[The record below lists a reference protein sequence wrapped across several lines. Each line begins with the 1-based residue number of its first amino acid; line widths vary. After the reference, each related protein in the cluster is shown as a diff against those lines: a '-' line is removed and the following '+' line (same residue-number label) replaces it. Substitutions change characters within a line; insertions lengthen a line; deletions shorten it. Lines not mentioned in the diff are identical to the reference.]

1 MLLASASIG
10 RKLLASFLVMA
21 LLVLLSALIGVSGFS
36 FVAKTERNV
45 VDSALPAM
53 IEARQVSELSN
64 RIISSV
70 QTLSNA
76 RNEAERKEAGT
87 VLFDQL
93 ESLLQHIKELGVDS
107 FDSQLLNKLEN
118 NVQSVIN
125 TLAELG
131 VSVERKLWLSKELTS
146 RVEEMRLLAEELEQ
160 LTRTQ
165 VLNTATIAVANVTH
179 IYDLLETK
187 ETDRAYQA
195 LDALVEVDLDLS
207 ERLHELHLLAFKMLN
222 QIEETQTV
230 TNVERI
236 HQIQSE
242 FESNLR
248 IMARRVKAVEDP
260 TRSAQMSQLLEELR
274 KRQVVFDIS
283 LEQYENTKKS
293 EFLMQNTLELFS
305 QLNTTVNQLV
315 DDSNRSTKKAVDE
328 LTSTLNL
335 AQWSLSVISVI
346 GLVIVAFIVWRVV
359 YISVVKRLT
368 EYSSALM
375 SIAQGRLNIDI
386 SVKGNDELA
395 HMGEAIITARNT
407 AQALQVVA
415 VGEAKAK
422 RELEEHKE
430 HLEELVTDRTY
441 QLQKTNEKLNVEVGN
456 HAKARNAA
464 EQASRAKS
472 AFLATMSH
480 EIRTPMNGVL
490 GTARLLKD
498 TGLDPL
504 QSGYADIINRSGK
517 NLLAILNDVL
527 DYSKIEAGH
536 LEIRAASF
544 DLYQMVQ
551 DTYQLM
557 EGRAAEKK
565 LNFDFHIESDVQRY
579 WRGDVTRISQILNNL
594 VGNAIKF
601 TESGSVDIFISLDIE
616 DENRVMFEVSDTGVG
631 IDASEQACLFD
642 AFTQTDSGRNKTG
655 GTGLGLAISKS
666 IMLAMNG
673 DIGVHSEEGEGSQFW
688 FSLPLEVGE
697 KIETK
702 ATVIEACIRAKVLLI
717 EDNPVNCIVA
727 EGFLNNLGH
736 DVVIATTG
744 QEARA
749 IFSEQEFDIAL
760 VDINLPD
767 CDGVELIQQL
777 KDDALQHEHEEN
789 VTRKVPPMIAVSAH
803 VFNEEV
809 ESYLSSGFDG
819 FLPKP
824 LEKEALS
831 QLIVTQLD
839 GKALLLPQPDPN
851 DSICSQNNQPQRNK
865 GNELYSSQMASVV
878 SDLAIKASQTEDE
891 GEIPVKLIDSNVIK
905 GDLSILG
912 LEKMKQIVGLFE
924 ESSRVTLSEMVEASD
939 SNNGRE
945 VKSLAHK
952 LKGSAGSLG
961 LLQLFNA
968 CQVIEAS
975 SDPLG
980 EYRGKDSE
988 LSKLV
993 QESLEALEE
1002 QLQKQ
1007 TLGCDRNVS

>member
-666 IMLAMNG
+666 IMLAMDG

-777 KDDALQHEHEEN
+777 KDDALQHENEEN

-851 DSICSQNNQPQRNK
+851 DSICSQNNKPQRNK
-865 GNELYSSQMASVV
+865 GNELCSSQMVSVV
-878 SDLAIKASQTEDE
+878 SDLAIKALQTEDE
-891 GEIPVKLIDSNVIK
+891 GEIPVKLIDSKVIE

-912 LEKMKQIVGLFE
+912 LDKMKQIVVLFE
-924 ESSRVTLSEMVEASD
+924 ESSNLTLNELVEASEAD
-939 SNNGRE
+939 NGRE

-961 LLQLFNA
+961 LLALYNL
-968 CQVIEAS
+968 CQSIEAS
-975 SDPLG
+975 EEPLLQ
-980 EYRGKDSE
+980 YRDNVHALSE
-988 LSKLV
+988 LVKD
-993 QESLEALEE
+993 SLEAL
-1002 QLQKQ
+1002 L
-1007 TLGCDRNVS
+1007 TYVSA